1 MPYKLHGR
9 NVLIVGGA
17 RGLGVSIAEK
27 FAAEGCN
34 VAINYLSSHQQADD
48 LALRLEKDYDI
59 KTTTIQGDAGI
70 QADCVRLIRTAIEK
84 FKGLDIII
92 SNAGWTRFS
101 NFEDLYALDEN
112 EWDKVRRINSTSDLG
127 SNITYP
133 KCWATNVKSNLFLFR
148 EALPTFNANEEGGV
162 FITTS
167 SIAVRLEIYPFEEND
182 KFSDRY
188 FQGITPSGSS
198 MAYSASQGPKVRINS
213 VLPGLLLTEWILKG
227 LQYSAEQIQSWTEK
241 SALKHEVS
249 SRLLRLVLEFP
260 LINTTI

>member
-1 MPYKLHGR
+1 MPYKLQGR

-34 VAINYLSSHQQADD
+34 IAINYLSSQQQADD
-48 LALRLEKDYDI
+48 LALRLEKEFNI
-59 KTTTIQGDAGI
+59 KTATIKGDAGV

-84 FKGLDIII
+84 FSGLDIII

-101 NFEDLYALDEN
+101 NFGDLYALDED
-112 EWDKVRRINSTSDLG
+112 EWD
-127 SNITYP
+127 

-167 SIAVRLEIYPFEEND
+167 SIA
-182 KFSDRY
+182 
-188 FQGITPSGSS
+188 GITPSGSS
-198 MAYSASQGPKVRINS
+198 MAYSVTKSAGLHLLKCLKASQGPKVRINS
-213 VLPGLLLTEWILKG
+213 VLPGLLLTEWG

-241 SALKHEVS
+241 SALKHEVY
-249 SRLLRLVLEFP
+249 LDDCADMYVA
-260 LINTTI
+260 IAKNTSMTGQEITLDSGYVTK